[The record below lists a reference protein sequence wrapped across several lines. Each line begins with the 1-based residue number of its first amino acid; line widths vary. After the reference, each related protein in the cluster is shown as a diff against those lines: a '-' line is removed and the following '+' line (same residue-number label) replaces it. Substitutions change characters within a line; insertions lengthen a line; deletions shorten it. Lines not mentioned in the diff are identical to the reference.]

1 METSTASPST
11 PTQPPT
17 PTHRGALRRRRALTV
32 AGATAAA
39 MVVWLVARTAGTR
52 PAVTMGGQAP
62 MVIGLPMVVP
72 TALAA
77 SLAAWIAVSVLQRL
91 TRHARPLWPTVA
103 LTTLAASLLPIASA
117 QADGATRV
125 CLTMMHIAVAA
136 VLIPGLLP
144 APHGP
149 GRNPQGS
156 AP

>member
-11 PTQPPT
+11 PTN
-17 PTHRGALRRRRALTV
+17 RGALRRRRALTV

-39 MVVWLVARTAGTR
+39 MVVWLVAWTAGTR
-52 PAVTMGGQAP
+52 PTVTMGGQAP
-62 MVIGLPMVVP
+62 MAIGLPMVVA
-72 TALAA
+72 TALTA
-77 SLAAWIAVSVLQRL
+77 SLAAWIAVSALERL
-91 TRHARPLWPTVA
+91 TRHARQLWPTVT
-103 LTTLAASLLPIASA
+103 LITLAASFLPIASG

-125 CLTMMHIAVAA
+125 SLTMMHIAVAA